1 MSISLIQ
8 SKFTSLL
15 NPDRIASYDQ
25 ETNREA
31 TMMLIHSMSRF
42 LYVTEGKATIR
53 INGIDYAMSPG
64 TMIAILPW
72 DVTQIISIEK
82 PITYERIIYNLNF
95 INLYLRSDYNPNK
108 QFFALWHRIRQ
119 NPVIHAN
126 KEEARRIQCAI
137 ERVRN
142 EVGVES
148 VFSDQQKETPKET
161 FSEMYTV
168 SLIIEL
174 LVLFVRALDDADEE
188 KSESEITQLADA
200 SGSSFFI
207 GDLLNFLYSHL
218 QEKITLDRLNK
229 IFFVSQSTIS
239 KRLKETLGY
248 TFQELITSM
257 RIYKAMDLLTY
268 TDFSLQEIAK
278 LVGMNDAA
286 HLVHSFEA
294 MEDMTPNEFR
304 TNFTSSIERKTHLKA
319 SESSSA
325 LEVIN
330 DILNNYQNPMLTPQS
345 VAEKHQLSL
354 VELNRIT
361 LYYVERSATEFIAS
375 LRINRASELLLRSE
389 LPVTEIAMIVG
400 FKTLKTFY
408 RYFRKT
414 FGTSPTEFRQQVH
427 FQQEDGSVEEEDKQ

>member
-1 MSISLIQ
+1 MSISIIQ

-15 NPDRIASYDQ
+15 EPDRIASYDQ
-25 ETNREA
+25 ETNHET

-53 INGIDYAMSPG
+53 INGKDYSMMPG

-72 DVTQIISIEK
+72 DVTQITAIEK
-82 PITYERIIYNLNF
+82 PVTYERIIYNLNF

-108 QFFALWHRIRQ
+108 QFFALWHRMRQ
-119 NPVIHAN
+119 HPVIHAN
-126 KEEARRIQCAI
+126 KEEARRIHSAI
-137 ERVRN
+137 ERLRN

-148 VFSDQQKETPKET
+148 VFSDQQDKRPKEM

-174 LVLFVRALDDADEE
+174 LVLFVRALEDADER
-188 KSESEITQLADA
+188 KKA
-200 SGSSFFI
+200 SDVVKPANASDSSFFI

-218 QEKITLDRLNK
+218 QEKITLERLNK

-304 TNFTSSIERKTHLKA
+304 TNFTSAIERKTHLKA

-325 LEVIN
+325 LEVVN
-330 DILNNYQNPMLTPQS
+330 DILNNYQNPLLTPQAI
-345 VAEKHQLSL
+345 AEKHQLSL

-414 FGTSPTEFRQQVH
+414 FDTSPTDFRKRVH
-427 FQQEDGSVEEEDKQ
+427 FQQADGSVEMGE

>member
-1 MSISLIQ
+1 MSISIIQ

-25 ETNREA
+25 ETNHET

-53 INGIDYAMSPG
+53 INGNDYSMTPG

-72 DVTQIISIEK
+72 DVTQIIAIEK

-119 NPVIHAN
+119 NPVIHAD
-126 KEEARRIQCAI
+126 KKQAQHIHCAI
-137 ERVRN
+137 ERLRN

-148 VFSDQQKETPKET
+148 VFSDQQKTQDKET

-168 SLIIEL
+168 SLVIEL
-174 LVLFVRALDDADEE
+174 LVLFVRTLDATKEGDKPNTDC
-188 KSESEITQLADA
+188 SSDP
-200 SGSSFFI
+200 SGSTFFI
-207 GDLLNFLYSHL
+207 GDLLNFFYSHL
-218 QEKITLDRLNK
+218 QEKITLERLNK

-248 TFQELITSM
+248 TFQELITAM

-304 TNFTSSIERKTHLKA
+304 QNFTSAIERKTHLKA

-325 LEVIN
+325 LKVVN
-330 DILNNYQNPMLTPQS
+330 DILLNYQNPLLTPQAI
-345 VAEKHQLSL
+345 AEKHQLSL
-354 VELNRIT
+354 AELNRIT

-389 LPVTEIAMIVG
+389 LPVTEIALIVG

-414 FGTSPTEFRQQVH
+414 FSTSPTEFRKQVH
-427 FQQEDGSVEEEDKQ
+427 FQQADGSVDTNISL